1 VFGTAVLDEQIVCR
15 SYGGPV
21 RLTLRDVLE
30 LPAVARGRPKVRSG
44 SDTLDTEV
52 RWVHVSELANVAGTL
67 SGGELILSIG
77 VVLAEPGTDL
87 AGYVDSL
94 RDSGAAGLAVEL
106 GRHVERLPDALV
118 QAARAHRFPVIELQA
133 PVRFVEITETVHARV
148 VNAQYERL
156 SSSHRAHRIL
166 GPLGVEGAST
176 EEILRRCVD
185 LISLPVVLEDLAH
198 RVIAFDGDFP
208 AEDILRDWSSRSRQ
222 VPVGPETTYG
232 GPEQWISTPVGSRRR
247 RWGRLVVPTRIGR
260 DDLDD
265 VQLVLER
272 TAEAVTITQLVANT
286 AEGMQGVAAAKLIQ
300 DVLSGH
306 AADDVAIRARALAL
320 GFATSG
326 PIAVVM
332 ARGLGADNDPD
343 GDLVDEVAKAARAVQ
358 RSALVG
364 RVRPQMVAVLFDC
377 PSPDAAQRL
386 PERLVEKL
394 ADGLV
399 AALAAG
405 LTAQSWRDLPRSL
418 TEAEHVASVAPAAPG
433 GQRPVVIRTRD
444 LGIRSLLWQI
454 RDDSRLHSFIESR
467 LGPVLALRSDKR
479 EETLHLLESYLQE
492 NGVMVPFARRVHLG
506 RTAAYARVRSLER
519 LLQSNLSNSE
529 ERTSMHVALIAYRQ
543 EDRRH

>member
-1 VFGTAVLDEQIVCR
+1 M
-15 SYGGPV
+15 
-21 RLTLRDVLE
+21 
-30 LPAVARGRPKVRSG
+30 PAVARGIPKVRSG
-44 SDTLDTEV
+44 SDALDTEV

-77 VVLAEPGTDL
+77 IVLAEPGTDL
-87 AGYVDSL
+87 AAYVDSL

-118 QAARAHRFPVIELQA
+118 QAARAHGFPVIELHA
-133 PVRFVEITETVHARV
+133 PVRFVEITETVHAQV
-148 VNAQYERL
+148 VNAQFERL
-156 SSSHRAHRIL
+156 SFSHRAHRAL
-166 GPLGVEGAST
+166 GTLGVEGASA
-176 EEILRRCVD
+176 EEILGRCVD
-185 LISLPVVLEDLAH
+185 LISRPVVLEDLAH
-198 RVIAFDGDFP
+198 RVIAFDGDVP

-232 GPEQWISTPVGSRRR
+232 GPEQWISTPVGPRRR

-260 DDLDD
+260 AHFDD
-265 VQLVLER
+265 VRFVLER
-272 TAEAVTITQLVANT
+272 AAEAVTITHLVANT
-286 AEGMQGVAAAKLIQ
+286 AEGTEGAAAAKLIQ

-306 AADDVAIRARALAL
+306 AADPVVVRARARAL

-332 ARGLGADNDPD
+332 ARGPGADDDPD
-343 GDLVDEVAKAARAVQ
+343 RDLVDGVTKAAKAVQ

-377 PSPDAAQRL
+377 PLPESAQRL

-394 ADGLV
+394 GDGLV

-405 LTAQSWRDLPRSL
+405 QPAQSWRDLPMSL
-418 TEAEHVASVAPAAPG
+418 TEAEHVATVAPAVPG
-433 GQRPVVIRTRD
+433 TTRPGVVRARD

-479 EETLHLLESYLQE
+479 EETLHLLEAYLQE

-519 LLQSNLSNSE
+519 LLQSNLSDSE
-529 ERTSMHVALIAYRQ
+529 ERTSVHVALIAYRQ
-543 EDRRH
+543 DDSRQLPSSPAQPAR